1 MKTLRVRCEYL
12 KAGGSGVCRIDGKTA
27 YVPSLLP
34 GEEAEI
40 IYSREKKNHIEVLEA
55 HRLEDSPLRIKPSC
69 PYSGSCGGCDFDY
82 VSEESSA
89 FLKKDI
95 VINTVR
101 RSTGEDIS
109 SVMLPPVWGRKEGY
123 RARCRIHV
131 SLRDRKLGFLS
142 KKSNSL
148 VEVSSCPLLTMR
160 LNEIL
165 SNPSLVFTRAQSYL
179 FSKGVNPKTGFI
191 ELSLFDADDRVLLEK
206 DEGIRTI
213 GPYVFNLSA
222 NVFFQS
228 NPHLLPELFRF
239 VRENAEGHVIM
250 DLYSGVGTFSTL
262 FENEGKDVTAVERDR
277 YCLSLARRN
286 APSAAFYTDDVSS
299 WARKVRKSVDTVIVD
314 PPRTGLGK
322 DTSELIA
329 SWNAERIIY
338 VSCNSVT
345 LASDLREL
353 TRRYR
358 IVKAQV
364 FDFYPSSSHEESAV
378 LLERK

>member
-1 MKTLRVRCEYL
+1 MRVRCEYL
-12 KAGGSGVCRIDGKTA
+12 KAGGTGVCLIDGKTA

-40 IYSREKKNHIEVLEA
+40 ISSREKKNHIEVLEA

-148 VEVSSCPLLTMR
+148 VEVSSCPLLTVR

-191 ELSLFDADDRVLLEK
+191 ELSLFDADDRVLIEK

>member
-1 MKTLRVRCEYL
+1 MKTLRARCEYL
-12 KAGGSGVCRIDGKTA
+12 KAGGSGVCLIDGKTA

-40 IYSREKKNHIEVLEA
+40 ISSREKKNHIEVLEA

-148 VEVSSCPLLTMR
+148 VEVSSCLLLTVR

-191 ELSLFDADDRVLLEK
+191 ELSLFDADDRVLIEK

>member
-1 MKTLRVRCEYL
+1 MRVRCEYL
-12 KAGGSGVCRIDGKTA
+12 KAGGTGVCLIDGKTV

-40 IYSREKKNHIEVLEA
+40 ISSREKKGHIEVLDA

-69 PYSGSCGGCDFDY
+69 PYSGICGGCDFDY

-109 SVMLPPVWGRKEGY
+109 SVMLPPVWGRKDGY

-148 VEVSSCPLLTMR
+148 VEVSSCPLLTAR

-165 SNPSLVFTRAQSYL
+165 SNPSLIFTRAQSYL
-179 FSKGVNPKTGFI
+179 FSKGVNPKTGFT
-191 ELSLFDADDRVLLEK
+191 ELSLFDADDRVLIEK

-228 NPHLLPELFRF
+228 NPQLLPELFTF
-239 VRENAEGHVIM
+239 VKENAEGHAIM

-262 FENEGKDVTAVERDR
+262 FEKEGKDVTAVERDR

>member
-1 MKTLRVRCEYL
+1 MRVRCEYL
-12 KAGGSGVCRIDGKTA
+12 KAGGTGVCLIDGKTA

-40 IYSREKKNHIEVLEA
+40 ISSREKKNHIEVLEA

-89 FLKKDI
+89 FLKRDI

-148 VEVSSCPLLTMR
+148 VEVSSCPLLTVR

-191 ELSLFDADDRVLLEK
+191 ELSLFDADDRVLIEK

>member
-148 VEVSSCPLLTMR
+148 VEVSSCPLLTVR

-191 ELSLFDADDRVLLEK
+191 ELSLFDADDRVLIEK

>member
-1 MKTLRVRCEYL
+1 MRVRCEYL
-12 KAGGSGVCRIDGKTA
+12 KAGGTGVCLIDGKTA

-40 IYSREKKNHIEVLEA
+40 ISSREKKNHIEVLEA

-148 VEVSSCPLLTMR
+148 VEVSSCPLLTVR

-191 ELSLFDADDRVLLEK
+191 ELSLFDANDRVLIEK

>member
-40 IYSREKKNHIEVLEA
+40 ISSREKKNHIEVLEA

-148 VEVSSCPLLTMR
+148 VEVSSCPLLTVR

-191 ELSLFDADDRVLLEK
+191 ELSLFDADDRVLIEK

-239 VRENAEGHVIM
+239 VRENAEGHAIM

-299 WARKVRKSVDTVIVD
+299 WARKVRKRVDTVIVD

-322 DTSELIA
+322 GTSELIA

-364 FDFYPSSSHEESAV
+364 FDFYPSSSHEETAV

>member
-1 MKTLRVRCEYL
+1 MRVRCEYL

-40 IYSREKKNHIEVLEA
+40 ISSREKKNHIEVLEA

-148 VEVSSCPLLTMR
+148 VEVSSCPLLTVR

-191 ELSLFDADDRVLLEK
+191 ELSLFDADDRVLIEK

>member
-1 MKTLRVRCEYL
+1 MRVRCEYL

-40 IYSREKKNHIEVLEA
+40 ISSREKKNHIEVLEA

-89 FLKKDI
+89 FLKRDI

-148 VEVSSCPLLTMR
+148 VEVSSCPLLTVR

-191 ELSLFDADDRVLLEK
+191 ELSLFDADDRVLIEK

>member
-1 MKTLRVRCEYL
+1 MKTLRVKCEYL
-12 KAGGSGVCRIDGKTA
+12 KAGGSGVCQIDGKTA

-40 IYSREKKNHIEVLEA
+40 ISSREKKNHIEVLEA

-101 RSTGEDIS
+101 GSTGEDIS
-109 SVMLPPVWGRKEGY
+109 SVMLPPVWGRKDGY

-148 VEVSSCPLLTMR
+148 VEVSSCPLLTVR

-191 ELSLFDADDRVLLEK
+191 ELSLFDADDRVLIEK

-239 VRENAEGHVIM
+239 VKENAEGHAIM
-250 DLYSGVGTFSTL
+250 DLYSGVGTFSAL

-299 WARKVRKSVDTVIVD
+299 WAGKVRKRVDTVIVD

>member
-12 KAGGSGVCRIDGKTA
+12 KAGGAGVCRIDEKTV

-34 GEEAEI
+34 GEEAEVI
-40 IYSREKKNHIEVLEA
+40 SSREKKNHIEVLEA
-55 HRLEDSPLRIKPSC
+55 QRLTDSPLRIKPSC

-101 RSTGEDIS
+101 KSTGEDIS

-148 VEVSSCPLLTMR
+148 VEVTFCPLLTPR

-165 SNPSLVFTRAQSYL
+165 SDPALVFTRAQSYL

-191 ELSLFDADDRVLLEK
+191 ELSLFDADDRVLIEK
-206 DEGIRTI
+206 DEGVRTI
-213 GPYVFNLSA
+213 GTHVFHLSA

-228 NPHLLPELFRF
+228 NPHLLPELFSF
-239 VRENAEGHVIM
+239 VKENAEGHAIM
-250 DLYSGVGTFSTL
+250 DLYSGVGTFSAL
-262 FENEGKDVTAVERDR
+262 FEKDGKDVTAVERDR

>member
-1 MKTLRVRCEYL
+1 MRVRCEYL

-148 VEVSSCPLLTMR
+148 VEVSSCPLLTVR

-191 ELSLFDADDRVLLEK
+191 ELSLFDADDRVLIEK

>member
-12 KAGGSGVCRIDGKTA
+12 KAGGTGVCLIDGKTA

-40 IYSREKKNHIEVLEA
+40 ISSREKKNHIEVLEA

-89 FLKKDI
+89 FLKRDI

-148 VEVSSCPLLTMR
+148 VEVSSCPLLTVR

-191 ELSLFDADDRVLLEK
+191 ELSLFDADDRVLIEK

>member
-1 MKTLRVRCEYL
+1 MKTLRARCEYL
-12 KAGGSGVCRIDGKTA
+12 KAGGSGVCLIDGKTA

-40 IYSREKKNHIEVLEA
+40 ISSREKKNHIEVLEA

-148 VEVSSCPLLTMR
+148 VEVSSCPLLTVR

-191 ELSLFDADDRVLLEK
+191 ELSLFDADDRVLIEK